1 MAKKLKECRRQT
13 DRIFKM
19 PVSVQDSIPIYRIA
33 ENGIFELENKQG
45 LHLYDR
51 AYIYEDINFSTK
63 DEAEKE
69 ITSEKFKQL
78 LNSMNVSYK
87 IICANQYS
95 DLNDFKKNVVQ
106 KALSREYEP
115 LAGAYN
121 SIAKDRIYEGKNGI
135 EQVRIFIITCLKQD
149 YESAKSFFN
158 TMEASLALSF
168 KKLGSGIIPMNASQ
182 RLRAL
187 HCFYRMG
194 KETLFDFD
202 WNEYIYMKRDWRNDI
217 VNTGIKEHQDYL
229 EMGHGRVASVLFV
242 RSFASGL
249 SDTFLKELT
258 DVPFPAVVTMDCD
271 PVDNEYAF
279 KLLMDKYMATERSI
293 DRQQETK
300 NKNGAYST
308 DVSYDKRKE
317 KEELEEYLDEIR
329 TYDAKM
335 FYVGITIAVSADS
348 MSELKERVD
357 TIKTIGSTHNM
368 EIEEH
373 EWNQLDALNTT
384 LPTGARFVNTMRA
397 LFTESLTIFMPFNV
411 QEISHKKGFCYG
423 TNQVSKNLIMG
434 NRKKLKNGN
443 GFIFGVSGA
452 GKSEMAKFEM
462 GQVLAFTDD
471 DVIAIDPKGE
481 YEDIAEPLH
490 GQYVKYSQS
499 SDNKV
504 YSNPFH
510 VPEYVE
516 DEVKFISEKAEFA
529 YAICEQAIKPDV
541 LTSKHISVIDRA
553 VKEIYEEV
561 FEKRKKRRKRE
572 IFESP
577 TFVDLKERFSKYA
590 VEEGDEEAKD
600 LSKQLEVF
608 ATGTLN
614 IFSHQETVRE
624 DNRFIIYGLG
634 ELGKK
639 MRTLAMLVMIE
650 NITSRIQYNAKRMK
664 ATWVYV
670 DEAHELFNDEYALM
684 ALEKLWRIVR
694 SLGGICTGIT
704 QNIIDSLRNR
714 ATKTMISNSE
724 FTVLLDQGSIDREAL
739 QDVFEVSDTELSY
752 VNGAQEGCGLI
763 RFGSKI
769 VPFNNVLKK
778 DSELY
783 ELFNTNFH
791 EKAEAAGKKITG

>member
-1 MAKKLKECRRQT
+1 MAKRLKECKRQT
-13 DRIFKM
+13 DKIFKM
-19 PVSVQDSIPIYRIA
+19 PSCVQDSIPINRIA
-33 ENGIFELENKQG
+33 ENGIFELENKPG
-45 LHLYDR
+45 IHLYDR

-63 DEAEKE
+63 DDAEKE
-69 ITSEKFKQL
+69 ITAEKFKQL

-87 IICANQYS
+87 IISANQYS
-95 DLNDFKKNVVQ
+95 NLDNFKKDVLQ
-106 KALSREYEP
+106 KAVSREYEP
-115 LAGAYN
+115 LARAYN
-121 SIAKDRIYEGKNGI
+121 KVVRDRLYDGNGRNGI

-158 TMEASLALSF
+158 TMEASLTLSF
-168 KKLGSGIIPMNASQ
+168 KKLGSGLIPLDASQ

-194 KETLFDFD
+194 KEDLYEFD
-202 WNEYIYMKRDWRNDI
+202 WDEYIYMKRDWRNDI
-217 VNTGIKEHQDYL
+217 VNTGIREHKDYL
-229 EMGHGRVASVLFV
+229 EMGHDRVASVLFV

-249 SDTFLKELT
+249 SDSFLKELT
-258 DVPFPAVVTMDCD
+258 DVSFPAIVTMDCD

-279 KLLMDKYMATERSI
+279 KLLMDKYMSTERSI

-317 KEELEEYLDEIR
+317 KEELEDYLDEIR

-348 MSELKERVD
+348 MEQLKERVD

-397 LFTESLTIFMPFNV
+397 LFTDSLTVFMPFNV
-411 QEISHKKGFCYG
+411 Q
-423 TNQVSKNLIMG
+423 
-434 NRKKLKNGN
+434 
-443 GFIFGVSGA
+443 
-452 GKSEMAKFEM
+452 EM

-481 YEDIAEPLH
+481 YEDIAEPFK

-510 VPEYVE
+510 VPEFVE

-553 VKEIYEEV
+553 IKEIYGAF
-561 FEKRKKRRKRE
+561 FEKRKHHKKRE
-572 IFESP
+572 TLESP
-577 TFVDLKERFSKYA
+577 TFVELRECFSKYA
-590 VEEGDEEAKD
+590 AEESDKEAED

-614 IFSHQETVRE
+614 IFSHQETIRE
-624 DNRFIIYGLG
+624 ENRFTIYGLG

-639 MRTLAMLVMIE
+639 MRALAMLVMIE

-670 DEAHELFNDEYALM
+670 DEAHELFNDEHALM

-724 FTVLLDQGSIDREAL
+724 FTVLLDQGAVDRDAL
-739 QDVFEVSDTELSY
+739 QDVFEVSNTELSY

-763 RFGSKI
+763 RFGNKI
-769 VPFNNVLKK
+769 VPFNNVLEKG
-778 DSELY
+778 SELY

-791 EKAEAAGKKITG
+791 EKAAAG

>member
-1 MAKKLKECRRQT
+1 MAKRLKECKRQT
-13 DRIFKM
+13 DKIFKM
-19 PVSVQDSIPIYRIA
+19 PSSVQDTIPINRIA
-33 ENGIFELENKQG
+33 ENGIFELENKPG
-45 LHLYDR
+45 IHLYDR
-51 AYIYEDINFSTK
+51 VYIYEDINFSTQ

-69 ITSEKFKQL
+69 ATAENFKKL

-87 IICANQYS
+87 IIISNQSS
-95 DLNDFKKNVVQ
+95 DLSNLKNNILQEAV
-106 KALSREYEP
+106 SEEYEP
-115 LAGAYN
+115 LARAYN
-121 SIAKDRIYEGKNGI
+121 NIAKDRIIEGRNGM
-135 EQVRIFIITCLKQD
+135 EQIRYFVITCLKQD

-158 TMEASLALSF
+158 TMEASLTQTF
-168 KKLGSGIIPMNASQ
+168 RKLGSGLIPLNASQ

-187 HCFYRMG
+187 HSFYRMG
-194 KETLFDFD
+194 KESLFGFD
-202 WNEYIYMKRDWRNDI
+202 WDEYIYMKRDWRNDI
-217 VNTGIKEHQDYL
+217 INTSIKEHKDYL
-229 EMGHGRVASVLFV
+229 EMDHDRVVSILFV

-249 SDTFLKELT
+249 SDSFLKELT
-258 DVPFPAVVTMDCD
+258 DVPFPAIVTMDCD

-279 KLLMDKYMATERSI
+279 KLFMDKYMATERSI

-329 TYDAKM
+329 AYDAKM
-335 FYVGITIAVSADS
+335 FYVGITIAVSADNIKQ
-348 MSELKERVD
+348 LKERID

-397 LFTESLTIFMPFNV
+397 LFTDSLTVFMPFNV
-411 QEISHKKGFCYG
+411 QEISHKKGFYYG
-423 TNQVSKNLIMG
+423 INQVSKNLIMG

-443 GFIFGVSGA
+443 GFIFGVPGA
-452 GKSEMAKFEM
+452 GKSEDAKLEM
-462 GQVLAFTDD
+462 GQVLSFTKD
-471 DVIAIDPKGE
+471 DVTVIDPKGE
-481 YEDIAEPLH
+481 YEDITDVFK
-490 GQYVKYSQS
+490 GQYVKYTQS

-510 VPEYVE
+510 VPEVVE
-516 DEVKFISEKAEFA
+516 DEQKFISEKAEFA

-553 VKEIYEEV
+553 VKNIYEKY
-561 FEKRKKRRKRE
+561 FESRRKLKKKE
-572 IFESP
+572 VLESP
-577 TFVDLKERFSKYA
+577 TFVTLREYFSEYA
-590 VEEGDEEAKD
+590 IEQDDEEAKD
-600 LSKQLEVF
+600 LAKQLEVF
-608 ATGTLN
+608 TTGTLN
-614 IFSHQETVRE
+614 IFTHQQTIEE
-624 DNRFIIYGLG
+624 GNRFTVYGLS

-639 MRTLAMLVMIE
+639 MRALAMLVVIE
-650 NITSRIQYNAKRMK
+650 TITSKIQYNAKYMK

-670 DEAHELFNDEYALM
+670 DEAHELFNDEYALL

-724 FTVLLDQGSIDREAL
+724 YTVLLDQGSIDRDAL
-739 QDVFEVSDTELSY
+739 QEVFDVSNTQLSY
-752 VNGAQEGCGLI
+752 VNGAQEGCGLR
-763 RFGSKI
+763 RFGNKI
-769 VPFNNVLKK
+769 VPFNNVLEKGN
-778 DSELY
+778 ELY
-783 ELFNTNFH
+783 EMFNTNFH
-791 EKAEAAGKKITG
+791 EKAEAMEKR